1 MLKEDIG
8 VNAKTI
14 WQLLFD
20 YGMLSITQ
28 ICKLSRFKEDEVV
41 SALEWLKQDN
51 KVKTVEK
58 GKSTYVELTV
68 NSIIEMYL

>member
-68 NSIIEMYL
+68 NSITEMYL